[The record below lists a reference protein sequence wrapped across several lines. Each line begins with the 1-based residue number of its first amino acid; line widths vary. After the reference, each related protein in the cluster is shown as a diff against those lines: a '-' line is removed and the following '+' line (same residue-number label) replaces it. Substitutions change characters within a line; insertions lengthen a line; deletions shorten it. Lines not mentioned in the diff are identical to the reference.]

1 MIRYALKCDKDHKF
15 ESWFQNADAFDALKA
30 AGHVVCPDCGS
41 TTVEKT
47 LMAPKVRPARTAA
60 AKPDMPQPTPTP
72 LPAQAAPTQPTT
84 APHVAPPPDVQ
95 EEIAAEIAKLRAKVE
110 AESDYVGEDFAKEAR
125 AMHLGDAPERAIY
138 GETKLEDAKELI
150 EDGVPVMPLPFTPTR
165 KVN

>member
-15 ESWFQNADAFDALKA
+15 ESWFKNADAFDALTA
-30 AGHVVCPDCGS
+30 AGHVACPDCGS
-41 TTVEKT
+41 TKVAKS
-47 LMAPKVRPARTAA
+47 LMAPKVRPARNAV
-60 AKPDMPQPTPTP
+60 AKPDVPATAPPAPAPTPSS
-72 LPAQAAPTQPTT
+72 PT
-84 APHVAPPPDVQ
+84 PHVAPPPEVQ
-95 EEIAAEIAKLRAKVE
+95 AEIEAEIAKLRAKVE